1 MKALYALYDT
11 GDAAQRA
18 VNRLRAAGMTND
30 EITVISSEPMEA
42 FEFGHIGR
50 PKWFWHIACA
60 AAFCGFCLITAFVR
74 FAERDWPVN
83 TGNMG
88 ITAWWPNLIVMF
100 EVTMLTTVLVT
111 VVTFLWTSRLVRRM
125 PALYDPEVTNGKI
138 LVGIEDPS
146 PDKVADLEK
155 ALLSTPG
162 VSLRTV

>member
-1 MKALYALYDT
+1 MRALYALYDT

-18 VNRLRAAGMTND
+18 VNKLRAAGMTND
-30 EITVISSEPMEA
+30 QITVISSEPMEA

-60 AAFCGFCLITAFVR
+60 AAVLGFCAITVFVR
-74 FAERDWPVN
+74 SAERAWPLN
-83 TGNMG
+83 TGNMA

-100 EVTMLTTVLVT
+100 EVTMLSSVLATVA
-111 VVTFLWTSRLVRRM
+111 TFLITSRLVRRM

-138 LVGIEDPS
+138 LVGIESPS
-146 PDKVADLEK
+146 PDKVAELEN